1 MWFSQLGNV
10 QWWTKKS
17 GDGGGMWNMKQM
29 TKIKNGLEQIEQK
42 GGSSNLANGTLS
54 ITLFLQYSFENFA
67 RKKCAYF
74 PKSSFKCNWHRHQ
87 DILKC

>member
-1 MWFSQLGNV
+1 
-10 QWWTKKS
+10 
-17 GDGGGMWNMKQM
+17 MKQM

-67 RKKCAYF
+67 RKNVPTFQKAL
-74 PKSSFKCNWHRHQ
+74 SNVIGV
-87 DILKC
+87 DIRIS